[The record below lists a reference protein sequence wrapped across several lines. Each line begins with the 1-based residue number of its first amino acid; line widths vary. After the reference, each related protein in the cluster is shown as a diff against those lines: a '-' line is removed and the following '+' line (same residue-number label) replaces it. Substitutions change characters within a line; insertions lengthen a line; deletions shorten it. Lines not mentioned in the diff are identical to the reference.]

1 MEDMSLYLI
10 AVKTS
15 KYSDK
20 LILLVTKPSP
30 FSIVSLWFYEA
41 IQFSKSINISI
52 PIINKTIPNKKLT
65 FIFKKVTIWLI
76 YIDLYMI

>member
-20 LILLVTKPSP
+20 LILLVIKASS
-30 FSIVSLWFYEA
+30 FSIVSLGFFYE
-41 IQFSKSINISI
+41 IIKFSK
-52 PIINKTIPNKKLT
+52 
-65 FIFKKVTIWLI
+65 
-76 YIDLYMI
+76 